1 MSEEPTKEEQI
12 KTVLE
17 EIRPFIQADGG
28 DIEFVNLDGNTVNV
42 HRDDGLGLHR
52 GSSQI
57 ALVIYSVIENR
68 HLTVLSLA
76 VRSLRGSCPV
86 R

>member
-1 MSEEPTKEEQI
+1 MV
-12 KTVLE
+12 VLPYKDSLVLFSKYLQQLIME
-17 EIRPFIQADGG
+17 SIGKAED
-28 DIEFVNLDGNTVNV
+28 LDGNTVNV